1 MDGPGYKHGGHKIV
15 SIKANF
21 GLEIK
26 HGRRCSPFIPPFPIP
41 PPAQVTYPSVL
52 YPPLWLFLPIT
63 FTPSQPHFHL
73 PLSPSLFLPTFFQ
86 FRKSL
91 VTVCTPHLG
100 KQESNS
106 RSNPCVKAISGAW
119 VSSPWGFI
127 IWYYFFFFTTS
138 IWWFKAEANL
148 SSLRDLILGVTRQ

>member
-26 HGRRCSPFIPPFPIP
+26 HGRRCSSFIPPFPIP
-41 PPAQVTYPSVL
+41 PPALVTYPSVL
-52 YPPLWLFLPIT
+52 YSPLRLFLPIT
-63 FTPSQPHFHL
+63 PLPFTPSQPYFHL
-73 PLSPSLFLPTFFQ
+73 YLHLSFSLLSISG
-86 FRKSL
+86 RSL

-100 KQESNS
+100 KQESNI
-106 RSNPCVKAISGAW
+106 RSNACVKAISGAW

-127 IWYYFFFFTTS
+127 IWYYFFFLQLASGDSKQKRICHHCAT
-138 IWWFKAEANL
+138 
-148 SSLRDLILGVTRQ
+148 